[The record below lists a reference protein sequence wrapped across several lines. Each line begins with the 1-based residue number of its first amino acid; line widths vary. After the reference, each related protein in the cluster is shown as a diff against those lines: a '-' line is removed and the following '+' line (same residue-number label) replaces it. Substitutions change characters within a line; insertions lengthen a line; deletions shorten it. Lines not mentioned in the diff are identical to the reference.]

1 MEEVKSYLGCI
12 RHHIESIIRP
22 SCVIQYMMHWLQK
35 DVIEQIKCMEETG
48 LTNAAKLFI
57 DKLLELEAEGWYRG
71 FLDGLRAAEYTGLC
85 AALEDQDF
93 HDIESLEEQRDHLRL
108 IYSNVKSNINPDDV
122 VPHFQDILSQAET
135 EEIKQ
140 QARTKGD
147 TAGAEK
153 LIDCL
158 LRSDKKE
165 WPKTLTLALESEGHT
180 QVLQVWAP
188 NKESTKKEAMDC
200 NEEGEQSCFNLV
212 QYSEEPDQLNS
223 CLSAAPLLDRDS
235 SSVEVNNSYP
245 YEPAPVLTI
254 RKYQDELAQPAYKGK
269 NTIICAPTGS
279 GKTFVALSI
288 CERHLK
294 SMPEGKKGKVLFM
307 ATKVPVYEQQ
317 KDVFCKYFEGSDYGV
332 VGFCG
337 ETSEN
342 VPIGLALESYD
353 IIIMTPQ
360 ILVNCLQEGSVSSV
374 SIFTLMIFDECHN
387 TIGSHPYNVIMF
399 HYMDMKHGST
409 KEKCPQIV
417 GLTASVATGKSKT
430 DEPTHCVRKLCASL
444 DTEVLSTVKEN
455 LEELEEIV
463 YKPEKLIHET
473 ERRQKDPFT
482 EIMSAIMSETEQMAK
497 AVLPCLDSLSNIQNR
512 RFGTQKYEQWIV
524 DTQRKCRIIPM
535 ESKDEE
541 RRICQALFTY
551 TEYLRKY
558 NDALMINDDAR
569 TKDALDYLK
578 DFIHNVK
585 NGSYNSVEQ
594 EVTKVFEDKLLI
606 LEKTSEENLNPKLD
620 DVQFILKEAY
630 RENPQTRTLLF
641 VKTRALVSALKK
653 WIDDNPN
660 LSFLKPDILIGR
672 NKRNDNIGMS
682 LPSQKGALESFKSD
696 NGSKLMIATSVADEG
711 IDIPACNLVLLYEY
725 VGNVTKMIQVRG
737 RGRAKDSQCILV
749 TSKRDEAE
757 KERNNLLHEE
767 LMTIAVEHLQ
777 NEYQQNR
784 DAFLKKINDIQK
796 DEKYQ
801 RDIKKSI
808 KGPELTE
815 ENKQL
820 LCGKC
825 KTFAC
830 NTDDIRVL
838 KVSHHTVID
847 PAFKD
852 RYTTKLLPKPQ
863 RFVGYTKK
871 YEIFCSNPTCQ
882 EEWGITGT
890 YMKFQNIPLIRIDK
904 FVILSQNGEQEYFSK
919 WNKVTFKMKEFM
931 IKEISKSFAASPEND
946 KQCAHFSNQET

>member
-1 MEEVKSYLGCI
+1 MEEAKHYLGCI
-12 RHHIESIIRP
+12 RHHIESIVRP
-22 SCVIQYMMHWLQK
+22 SCVIPDMIHWLQK
-35 DVIEQIKCMEETG
+35 DVIEQIKCKEETG

-71 FLDGLRAAEYTGLC
+71 FLDGLRAAGYTGLC
-85 AALEDQDF
+85 SALEAKDF
-93 HDIESLEEQRDHLRL
+93 NDIESLEEPRKLLHL
-108 IYSNVKSNINPDDV
+108 IYGNVKSNIKPDGM
-122 VPHFQDILSQAET
+122 VPYFQHILSQAET
-135 EEIKQ
+135 EEINQ
-140 QARTKGD
+140 ETRTKGD

-153 LIDCL
+153 LINCL

-165 WPKTLTLALESEGHT
+165 WPKTFTLALETEGHT
-180 QVLQVWAP
+180 QALEVWASKREFEIQ
-188 NKESTKKEAMDC
+188 NENRNEDAMDV
-200 NEEGEQSCFNLV
+200 NEEGDDTCFITI
-212 QYSEEPDQLNS
+212 QHSEEIDPLNS

-235 SSVEVNNSYP
+235 SSVEVNSYP
-245 YEPAPVLTI
+245 YEPAPVLKL
-254 RKYQDELAQPAYKGK
+254 RKYQEELAQPAYKGK

-342 VPIGLALESYD
+342 VPTGLAIENND

-374 SIFTLMIFDECHN
+374 SIFTIMIFDECHN

-417 GLTASVATGKSKT
+417 GLTASVGTGKSKNEDDAT
-430 DEPTHCVRKLCASL
+430 NYVRKLCASL
-444 DTEVLSTVKEN
+444 DIEALSTVKEN
-455 LEELEEIV
+455 LEELGEVV
-463 YKPEKLIHET
+463 YKPEKIIREIV
-473 ERRQKDPFT
+473 RRQNDPFT
-482 EIMSAIMSETEQMAK
+482 EKMSAIMIEIEGMAK
-497 AVLPCLDSLSNIQNR
+497 KVFPRLDSLSNIQNR
-512 RFGTQKYEQWIV
+512 SFGTQTYEQWII
-524 DTQRKCRIIPM
+524 DTQRKCRVIRM
-535 ESKDEE
+535 ENKDEE

-551 TEYLRKY
+551 TEYLRKF

-585 NGSYNSVEQ
+585 NGSYNTVEQ
-594 EVTKVFEDKLLI
+594 EVTKVFEAKLPM
-606 LEKTSEENLNPKLD
+606 LEKISIENLNPKLD
-620 DVQFILKEAY
+620 DVQFILMEAY

-653 WIDDNPN
+653 WIEETPN
-660 LSFLKPDILIGR
+660 LSFLKPDMLIGK
-672 NKRNDNIGMS
+672 NKRNDDIGMS

-696 NGSKLMIATSVADEG
+696 NDSKLLIATSVADEG
-711 IDIPACNLVLLYEY
+711 IDIPSCNLVLLYEY

-757 KERNNLLHEE
+757 KERNNLLHEK
-767 LMTIAVEHLQ
+767 LMAIAVQNLQ
-777 NEYQQNR
+777 NQYQQDKNQ
-784 DAFLKKINDIQK
+784 FLKRINQTQL
-796 DEKYQ
+796 DEKCQ
-801 RDIKKSI
+801 RDLKNSI
-808 KGPELTE
+808 KRPRLTE
-815 ENKQL
+815 ESKRL
-820 LCGKC
+820 LCCKC

-830 NTDDIRVL
+830 HTDAIRVIQGF
-838 KVSHHTVID
+838 HHTVID

-852 RYTTKLLPKPQ
+852 RYTRKPHPKP
-863 RFVGYTKK
+863 RGFVGYTMNFK
-871 YEIFCSNPTCQ
+871 IFCINPKCQ
-882 EEWGITGT
+882 EEWGVSGT
-890 YMKFQNIPLIRIDK
+890 YLNFQNIPLIKIDK
-904 FVILSQNGEQEYFSK
+904 FVVESQNGKQEYFPK
-919 WNKVTFKMKEFM
+919 WIKVDFSLKEFK
-931 IKEISKSFAASPEND
+931 IEEISESFSASPE
-946 KQCAHFSNQET
+946 K